1 MISITIIICQVTICG
16 VCTQD
21 VLNKSLLEL
30 MKLSGCCGLTVQDL
44 YHKCCLTQA
53 VTPATVSAED
63 DDGYEGD
70 SDDDDGGGND
80 EDNGDNDDGDD
91 EGDCCRLVL

>member
-1 MISITIIICQVTICG
+1 MISVTIISCQVTICG
-16 VCTQD
+16 VRTQD

-70 SDDDDGGGND
+70 MMMMMM
-80 EDNGDNDDGDD
+80 
-91 EGDCCRLVL
+91 VVVAMMKIMVIMMMVTMKVIAVV